1 MKKYEEINSLEID
14 VMREIGSI
22 GTGNAATALSQMM
35 NRKIKMTMPEVQI
48 LGFNEAITKL
58 GDPEM
63 IVSGVLVN
71 ISGELNG
78 VMLYLQNLDLINIML
93 EHVLTSKIDDFS
105 QLGELEISALV
116 EIGNIMISSYV
127 SAISKLTGISINLSV
142 PAMSVNMLGGIMSV
156 PMLAF
161 GHQTDKLMI
170 INGKFVV
177 EDKEVY
183 SNLLLMPDIPSLNY
197 LLKKL
202 GVLNE

>member
-22 GTGNAATALSQMM
+22 GTGNAATALSEMM

-58 GDPEM
+58 GDPELM
-63 IVSGVLVN
+63 VS
-71 ISGELNG
+71 E
-78 VMLYLQNLDLINIML
+78 M
-93 EHVLTSKIDDFS
+93 
-105 QLGELEISALV
+105 SALV

-156 PMLAF
+156 PMVEF
-161 GHQTDKLMI
+161 GHQTDKIMI
-170 INGKFVV
+170 INGKFIV

>member
-1 MKKYEEINSLEID
+1 
-14 VMREIGSI
+14 
-22 GTGNAATALSQMM
+22 
-35 NRKIKMTMPEVQI
+35 MTMPEVQI

-63 IVSGVLVN
+63 IVSGVLVH

-93 EHVLTSKIDDFS
+93 EQVLTSKIDDFS
-105 QLGELEISALV
+105 QLGDLEVSALV

-156 PMLAF
+156 PMIEF

-177 EDKEVY
+177 EDREVY

>member
-1 MKKYEEINSLEID
+1 MKKYEDINNLEID

-63 IVSGVLVN
+63 IVSGVLVH

-78 VMLYLQNLDLINIML
+78 VMLYLQKL
-93 EHVLTSKIDDFS
+93 EQVLTSKIDDFS
-105 QLGELEISALV
+105 QLGDLEVSALV

-156 PMLAF
+156 PMIEF

-170 INGKFVV
+170 INGKFIV
-177 EDKEVY
+177 EDREVY